1 MADARVETIV
11 APATAPGEAAVAM
24 VRLSGPGAL
33 ALAARH
39 FRGSRS
45 PQETSSHRILY
56 GRFVDDRGDPLDT
69 VLVSIFRAPH
79 SYTGEDVIEFS
90 SHGGAVIP
98 GAILEALIR
107 SGARPARPGEF
118 TERAFRNG
126 KLDLA
131 QAEAVAALVRARSES
146 AARAARATLGGGLT
160 RRVERLD
167 EALVALLAEVEAR
180 IDFPSETGEPL
191 DSPALGRRCT
201 AIAAEIE
208 AWLEGLPGARRRES
222 GISVVLAGPP
232 NVGKSSLL
240 NALVGFDRAI
250 VSEIPGTTRD
260 TVESSIWIDGV
271 EVRLTDTAGLRPS
284 DDPIERLGIERTASA
299 LARTDLAVVVLDRSD
314 PAGSVEALGDAGAP
328 ARPVVVAWNKADL
341 ARSGADRGARAPVQ
355 ARWAGTPLEG
365 RLVLA
370 EVDTVAIAP
379 AGAAPLRDAL
389 RASLPAILGGVA
401 GDEAPAT
408 SARQESLLADALAA
422 LRRSVEALAADE
434 SYDVVAVDLTE
445 ARRALGEMVGRGVDQ
460 SVIAAVFARFCIGK

>member
-1 MADARVETIV
+1 LADERGDTIV

-24 VRLSGPGAL
+24 VRVSGPGAL
-33 ALAARH
+33 ALSARH

-45 PQETSSHRILY
+45 PEATPSHRILY
-56 GRFVDDRGDPLDT
+56 GRFVDGRGDPVDA
-69 VLVSIFRAPH
+69 VLVSIFKAPH
-79 SYTGEDVIEFS
+79 SYTGEDVVEFS
-90 SHGGAVIP
+90 SHGGGVIP
-98 GAILEALIR
+98 GAILDALIR

-131 QAEAVAALVRARSES
+131 QAEAVATLVRARSES
-146 AARAARATLGGGLT
+146 AARAARATLGGALT
-160 RRVERLD
+160 RRVARLD
-167 EALVALLAEVEAR
+167 GTLVALLAEVEAR
-180 IDFPSETGEPL
+180 IDFPSDAGEPL
-191 DSPALGRRCT
+191 DSQALARRGG

-208 AWLEGLPGARRRES
+208 DWLAGLPSARRRES
-222 GISVVLAGPP
+222 GVSVVLAGPP
-232 NVGKSSLL
+232 NVGKSSLM
-240 NALVGFDRAI
+240 NALVGFERAI

-271 EVRLTDTAGLRPS
+271 EVRLTDTAGLRAS
-284 DDPIERLGIERTASA
+284 DDPIERLGIERTESA
-299 LARTDLAVVVLDRSD
+299 LTRTDLAVVVLDRSD
-314 PAGSVEALGDAGAP
+314 PEASVGALRDGGAA

-341 ARSGADRGARAPVQ
+341 ARRDAPKPA

-365 RLVLA
+365 RHVLA
-370 EVDTVAIAP
+370 EVETVAIAP

-408 SARQESLLADALAA
+408 SARQEALLAEAVAA
-422 LRRSVEALAADE
+422 LRRAEAALLADE
-434 SYDVVAVDLTE
+434 SYDLVAVDLTD

-460 SVIAAVFARFCIGK
+460 DVIAAIFARFCIGK